1 MLSAIEV
8 YNKPDFFYR
17 EETFS
22 ILAING
28 WELLAKARILQLER
42 NRTSAIIEYEKR
54 KKADGSQSLKLYRK
68 KNRTGNHVSIGL
80 FKALDLLANKYGDNV
95 NPLIRKN
102 LELLTE
108 IRDNSIHFFNK
119 DYDLS
124 RQIHQIGT
132 ASLRNY
138 VTLSRKWFATDLGE
152 YNFFIMPLAF
162 IKDFHT
168 VEAIPLN
175 SEERRLLE
183 YLKQTQQVEGE
194 NEADDYSIAL
204 EMNISLKKKHGDS
217 LTEVRITDDPSA
229 TPIQLEEQ
237 DVLEKYPWEYKNLS
251 TYLANRYSDFL
262 QNRKYHAIRKPLEG
276 KPEYCRIRFLDPGN
290 QKSPKK
296 KFYNPNIV
304 REFDKYYT
312 KKI

>member
-8 YNKPDFFYR
+8 YNKPDFLYR

-68 KNRTGNHVSIGL
+68 KNRTGNHVSIRL

-124 RQIHQIGT
+124 RQIHEIGT

-138 VTLSRKWFATDLGE
+138 VTLSRKWFGTDLGK

-175 SEERRLLE
+175 SEER
-183 YLKQTQQVEGE
+183 
-194 NEADDYSIAL
+194 
-204 EMNISLKKKHGDS
+204 
-217 LTEVRITDDPSA
+217 
-229 TPIQLEEQ
+229 
-237 DVLEKYPWEYKNLS
+237 
-251 TYLANRYSDFL
+251 
-262 QNRKYHAIRKPLEG
+262 
-276 KPEYCRIRFLDPGN
+276 
-290 QKSPKK
+290 
-296 KFYNPNIV
+296 
-304 REFDKYYT
+304 
-312 KKI
+312 